1 MLGLQLPSIV
11 GLDDQ
16 PFPWAGWLYPA
27 TRPLGARWTVRAPL
41 WLVTC
46 KHLCHDQITCFLFQ
60 KGDGHQSITQMDLY
74 PHLKDNQYE
83 IDDHNPHT
91 MFWPWHIWLD
101 HVGPRFSWT
110 VDTVKARAIPVLS
123 TNTTPIYRMYNPIER
138 DSSLTNFDGCI
149 SNLNTTCLCNNLKS
163 CLQKIDPRNQKVH
176 HQK

>member
-1 MLGLQLPSIV
+1 MWAQASEMASHFKSFFQPGFKGTWCIVMYAWVATPINSRPWWSAFSLSRLALPR
-11 GLDDQ
+11 D
-16 PFPWAGWLYPA
+16 A
-27 TRPLGARWTVRAPL
+27 TIRCEMNCEGTT
-41 WLVTC
+41 VTC
-46 KHLCHDQITCFLFQ
+46 DMQTFVPWSNYVFLFQ

-123 TNTTPIYRMYNPIER
+123 TNTTPFIE
-138 DSSLTNFDGCI
+138 CI
-149 SNLNTTCLCNNLKS
+149 
-163 CLQKIDPRNQKVH
+163 IP
-176 HQK
+176 